1 MKKGILFLPSLALL
15 LSSCSFLF
23 GSSQGALIEDVS
35 TTVDG
40 QGNQQVVLSFQDG
53 VRPDFVL
60 SLPGAA
66 SGADGATI
74 TDVTAQAEGEEI
86 VITISLTGKDDV
98 VFRVPNAQ
106 GEEGRL
112 VTGLVVSTD
121 EETGGTNLV
130 FEYSDGTQSPSLL
143 LPKGEDGV
151 DATHLI
157 SSFEVT
163 EEEGGTRVVLHY
175 QDGSPDT
182 VFFLPD
188 GRDGVT
194 IDHVEITEVTSTS
207 CVYTFTLSDGST
219 FDLPLPYGRAQE
231 WWRGMGEP
239 SPSQGEVG
247 DFYLD
252 IQSGDFYAKEE
263 AGWTFLL
270 TIDGYAAEEE
280 PDYYSVTFD
289 AQGGS
294 LPSGAES
301 VSYFVQEGER
311 LSRRI
316 LGEQIGIPERGDDLF
331 LGWYTSPT
339 YDPNAGRFDDTTPVL
354 RDLQLYAWYD
364 VA

>member
-1 MKKGILFLPSLALL
+1 MRKGILFLPSLALL
-15 LSSCSFLF
+15 LSSCSLLF
-23 GSSQGALIEDVS
+23 GEEQSYMIESVTS
-35 TTVDG
+35 VVD
-40 QGNQQVVLSFQDG
+40 QEGNTRVTITFREDA
-53 VRPDFVL
+53 REDFVFTI
-60 SLPGAA
+60 P
-66 SGADGATI
+66 SGTTGIDGSTI
-74 TDVTAQAEGEEI
+74 KDVTAKIEGEEI
-86 VITISLTGKDDV
+86 VLTIKVEGKEDV
-98 VFRVPNAQ
+98 TLRVPNLE
-106 GEEGRL
+106 GEDGRL
-112 VTGLVVSTD
+112 ITRLTIGKDTD
-121 EETGGTNLV
+121 GNTTLT
-130 FEYSDGTQSPSLL
+130 FLYSDGTESALL
-143 LPKGEDGV
+143 TLPKGEDGES
-151 DATHLI
+151 ASRLI
-157 SSFEVT
+157 SSFEVEK
-163 EEEGGTRVVLHY
+163 EEDGTKVTIHY
-175 QDGSPDT
+175 QDQSEDT

-311 LSRRI
+311 LSQRI

-354 RDLQLYAWYD
+354 RDLLLYAWYD

>member
-1 MKKGILFLPSLALL
+1 MRKGILFLPSLALL
-15 LSSCSFLF
+15 LSSCSLLF
-23 GSSQGALIEDVS
+23 GEEQSYMIESVTS
-35 TTVDG
+35 VVD
-40 QGNQQVVLSFQDG
+40 QEGNTRVTITFREDA
-53 VRPDFVL
+53 REDFVFTI
-60 SLPGAA
+60 P
-66 SGADGATI
+66 SGTTGIDGSTI
-74 TDVTAQAEGEEI
+74 KDVTAKIEGEEI
-86 VITISLTGKDDV
+86 VLTIKVEGKEDV
-98 VFRVPNAQ
+98 TLRVPNLE
-106 GEEGRL
+106 GEDGRL
-112 VTGLVVSTD
+112 ITRLTIGKDTD
-121 EETGGTNLV
+121 GNTTLT
-130 FEYSDGTQSPSLL
+130 FLYSDGTESALL
-143 LPKGEDGV
+143 TLPKGEDGES
-151 DATHLI
+151 ASRLI
-157 SSFEVT
+157 SSFEVEK
-163 EEEGGTRVVLHY
+163 EEDGTKVTIHY
-175 QDGSPDT
+175 QDQSEDT

-219 FDLPLPYGRAQE
+219 FDLSLPNARAQE

-311 LSRRI
+311 LSQRI

>member
-1 MKKGILFLPSLALL
+1 MRKGILFLPSLALL
-15 LSSCSFLF
+15 LSSCSLLF
-23 GSSQGALIEDVS
+23 GEEQSYMIESVTS
-35 TTVDG
+35 VVD
-40 QGNQQVVLSFQDG
+40 QEGNTKVTIAFREDA
-53 VRPDFVL
+53 REDFVFTI
-60 SLPGAA
+60 P
-66 SGADGATI
+66 SGTTGIDGSTI
-74 TDVTAQAEGEEI
+74 KDVTAKIEGEEI
-86 VITISLTGKDDV
+86 VLTIKVEGKEDV
-98 VFRVPNAQ
+98 TLRVPNLE
-106 GEEGRL
+106 GEDGRL
-112 VTGLVVSTD
+112 ITRLTIGKDTD
-121 EETGGTNLV
+121 GNTTLT
-130 FEYSDGTQSPSLL
+130 FLYSDGTESALL
-143 LPKGEDGV
+143 TLPKGEDGES
-151 DATHLI
+151 ASRLI
-157 SSFEVT
+157 SSFEVEK
-163 EEEGGTRVVLHY
+163 EEDGTKVTIHY
-175 QDGSPDT
+175 QDQSEDT

-219 FDLPLPYGRAQE
+219 FDLSLPNARAQE

-311 LSRRI
+311 LSQRI
-316 LGEQIGIPERGDDLF
+316 LGEQIGTPSEETTSSWAGTPLRPTIP
-331 LGWYTSPT
+331 TPAAS
-339 YDPNAGRFDDTTPVL
+339 TTRL
-354 RDLQLYAWYD
+354 RS
-364 VA
+364 

>member
-1 MKKGILFLPSLALL
+1 MRKGILFLPSLALL
-15 LSSCSFLF
+15 LSSCSLLF
-23 GSSQGALIEDVS
+23 GEEQSYMIESVTS
-35 TTVDG
+35 VVD
-40 QGNQQVVLSFQDG
+40 QEGNTKVTIAFREDA
-53 VRPDFVL
+53 REDFVFTI
-60 SLPGAA
+60 P
-66 SGADGATI
+66 SGTTGIDGSTI
-74 TDVTAQAEGEEI
+74 KDVTAKIEGEEI
-86 VITISLTGKDDV
+86 VLTIKVEGKEDV
-98 VFRVPNAQ
+98 TLRVPNLE
-106 GEEGRL
+106 GEDGRL
-112 VTGLVVSTD
+112 ITRLTIGKDTD
-121 EETGGTNLV
+121 GNTTLT
-130 FEYSDGTQSPSLL
+130 FLYSDGTESALL
-143 LPKGEDGV
+143 TLPKGEDGES
-151 DATHLI
+151 ASRLI
-157 SSFEVT
+157 SSFEVEK
-163 EEEGGTRVVLHY
+163 EEDGTKVTIHY
-175 QDGSPDT
+175 QDQSEDT

-219 FDLPLPYGRAQE
+219 FDLSLPNARAQE

-311 LSRRI
+311 LSQRI